1 MSVAQNIGFPLRMAQ
16 VSEAEILR
24 RVEEALADVSL
35 TGFSARYPNELS
47 GGQRQR
53 VAVARALID
62 RPQLLI
68 GDAFFS
74 APRAGRGNRFIA
86 AQILVVMP

>member
-1 MSVAQNIGFPLRMAQ
+1 MLH
-16 VSEAEILR
+16 
-24 RVEEALADVSL
+24 ALD
-35 TGFSARYPNELS
+35 
-47 GGQRQR
+47 
-53 VAVARALID
+53 
-62 RPQLLI
+62 LLI